1 MIEDIDQEGAWW
13 VSFYPIS
20 QELLSKILIILH
32 ENTEFLKSIKLFQAA
47 SKSSLLIPSHTLL
60 LSLSMGWD
68 KFLILSMDFHLLF
81 LVYLLYFLIGPSYE
95 LGEFIFTE
103 YSLYVFV
110 VVGYGFAGDNTLPC
124 VLIGYLLVIVILEA
138 IKDMRP
144 TREVVFL
151 MMLGETKV

>member
-1 MIEDIDQEGAWW
+1 
-13 VSFYPIS
+13 
-20 QELLSKILIILH
+20 
-32 ENTEFLKSIKLFQAA
+32 
-47 SKSSLLIPSHTLL
+47 
-60 LSLSMGWD
+60 
-68 KFLILSMDFHLLF
+68 MDFHLLF